1 MKPAEYATLFRP
13 TTGTAL
19 TQHQQ
24 AALLR
29 RLEESL
35 LDPAVRHSPDKITE
49 LLADEFIEF
58 GRSGTVY
65 DKASIIRTLGAEA
78 IQSAATVAEI
88 RDFSARALSAELVLL
103 TYRAVERSYSGGTEI
118 HSLRSSL
125 WKLIDRRWQMVF
137 HQGTPV
143 SSSGK

>member
-1 MKPAEYATLFRP
+1 M
-13 TTGTAL
+13 
-19 TQHQQ
+19 TQNQQ

-35 LDPAVRHSPDKITE
+35 LDPAVRQSPEKIAE

-78 IQSAATVAEI
+78 IESVSPVAEI
-88 RDFSARALSAELVLL
+88 LDFSARALSAEIVLL
-103 TYRAVERSYSGGTEI
+103 TYRAVGRSRSGGREI
-118 HSLRSSL
+118 HTLRSSL
-125 WKLIDRRWQMVF
+125 WKLIDGRWRTVF
-137 HQGTPV
+137 HQGTTAP
-143 SSSGK
+143 SGEQ

>member
-1 MKPAEYATLFRP
+1 M
-13 TTGTAL
+13 
-19 TQHQQ
+19 TQSRQ

-35 LDPAVRHSPDKITE
+35 LDPAVRHSPEKIAE

-58 GRSGTVY
+58 GCSGAVY

-78 IQSAATVAEI
+78 IESASPVAEI

-103 TYRAVERSYSGGTEI
+103 TYRAVGRSCSGGTEI
-118 HSLRSSL
+118 HTLRSSL
-125 WKLIDRRWQMVF
+125 WKLIDGRWRMAF
-137 HQGTPV
+137 HQGTRAP
-143 SSSGK
+143 SGKE